1 MYITSIPVLSQM
13 LHVLDGFDD
22 TCFDIEDH
30 FEFLVPYEGDIIFNF
45 RYIFDLEIVLAHI
58 SILHRKISIRKFI
71 FAFCSF
77 HNEFIIQVIEKKLL

>member
-1 MYITSIPVLSQM
+1 M

-45 RYIFDLEIVLAHI
+45 RYFFDLEIVLAHI

-71 FAFCSF
+71 FALCSF
-77 HNEFIIQVIEKKLL
+77 HNEFIIQVIEKQLL